1 MEGTAPPFYGSLY
14 DENEIVGLFTEIY
27 QTLVRQGYI
36 TDSEMNW
43 PPPEGRNIPLDC
55 LVDPGRLDE
64 RVVSLMKKLPI
75 GPELEILPRMRPSYY
90 MNANELRRSR
100 DIDRRP
106 ADWQTLSRDGVELNA
121 APTVLLLLEQ
131 WEGTDPL
138 LVLDVAD
145 SANAL

>member
-1 MEGTAPPFYGSLY
+1 
-14 DENEIVGLFTEIY
+14 
-27 QTLVRQGYI
+27 
-36 TDSEMNW
+36 MNW

-55 LVDPGRLDE
+55 LADPGRLDE
-64 RVVSLMKKLPI
+64 KVVSLMKKLPI

-106 ADWQTLSRDGVELNA
+106 ADWQTLGRDGVELNA

-145 SANAL
+145 SAYAL